1 MPELL
6 RQLSEP
12 FLVRPQ
18 RTRWGL
24 TRWSSRG
31 RRWQIEVCV
40 CASLR
45 EEIGDLVSIC
55 LIIKEKTHALLLKAA
70 CSDRHWKA
78 RRFHFPRQQKATYC
92 NRGLVACHSC
102 FPPARGVPVELR
114 QNFSPPSPDTGSW
127 SRVKLARSLYVQ
139 NPFWSEKEVE
149 GNFTKHREV
158 KLSNEYHFPL
168 SSLCLSLSCRTTTDW
183 LHTWKYRSWAV

>member
-55 LIIKEKTHALLLKAA
+55 LIHQRENSCPPFEGGLLWQALEGEAL
-70 CSDRHWKA
+70 S
-78 RRFHFPRQQKATYC
+78 FPRQQKATYC